1 MSSLSK
7 FPKSKLAWL
16 IGALVATLV
25 TVSVVGGPAAFA
37 ATSGVTFVGTPQ
49 TGGATASW
57 QIGFTTANG
66 NSGDL
71 AAGNTVIV
79 TFPAAF
85 TEPATPAVTLIS
97 GFPGCSATASTSGDV
112 VTILLAGGSCAHTK
126 GTAASLSIAGITN
139 GPVNS
144 YAAGSFS
151 VATSKD
157 ASAGSPPAAIVLTAG
172 APAQLAYTTAP
183 PATGT
188 SGSPLATFRVSV
200 QDSVGNTIT
209 TGTGSTDNIT
219 LSVASGPA
227 GGAIDSA
234 PSTYTNVAAVAG
246 VATFNGVY
254 FTTGGTY
261 TLTATDTSR
270 GGVSTA
276 TSGSIVISVPAGSK
290 LAFVQGPSAASA
302 GVAIAPAITVQVQDA
317 SGNAVAA
324 SGISVTLAVSAGV
337 IDAGATAT
345 TNSAGRATFSGV
357 VINTAAT
364 GLTLT
369 ASASGLTSSPASA
382 AFTVT
387 VAVSNGAALTEI
399 VNDGSGSGVKTVSY
413 YRCSGY
419 TGACTSANWTL
430 IGSSTT
436 AAGNY
441 SVTWTGQPANG
452 PYRLVTVATD
462 NVTNVS
468 QASASIPVTVA
479 N

>member
-1 MSSLSK
+1 MKPS
-7 FPKSKLAWL
+7 KSKLVWL
-16 IGALVATLV
+16 IGAVVATLV
-25 TVSVVGGPAAFA
+25 GVTLSIVGGPAAFA

-66 NSGDL
+66 SGGDL

-79 TFPAAF
+79 TFNSSF
-85 TEPATPAVTLIS
+85 TLPSTPAVTLQT
-97 GFPGCSATASTSGDV
+97 GFTACSATASRSGNV
-112 VTILLAGGSCAHTK
+112 VTVLLANSGGTCDHQK
-126 GTAASLSIAGITN
+126 GTAATLTIAGITN
-139 GPVNS
+139 APVGS
-144 YAAGSFS
+144 YPATNFT

-157 ASAGSPPAAIVLTAG
+157 AGTGSPSGPVVLTAG
-172 APAQLAYTTAP
+172 APSQLAYTTAP

-200 QDSVGNTIT
+200 KDAVGNTIT
-209 TGTGSTDNIT
+209 TGNGSADNIT
-219 LSVASGPA
+219 LSIASGPA

-234 PSTYTNVAAVAG
+234 PATYTNVAAVAG
-246 VATFNGVY
+246 VATFSGV
-254 FTTGGTY
+254 FFSTGGTY
-261 TLTATDTSR
+261 TLAATDTSR
-270 GGVSTA
+270 TGVSTA

-290 LAFVQGPSAASA
+290 LAFVQGPSSSSA
-302 GVAIAPAITVQVQDA
+302 GSAISPAITVQVQNS
-317 SGNAVAA
+317 SGSDVAA

-337 IDAGATAT
+337 IDAGATAI

-369 ASASGLTSSPASA
+369 ASASGLTSSPVSA
-382 AFTVT
+382 AFNVT
-387 VAVSNGAALTEI
+387 VAVSNGAALTSG
-399 VNDGSGSGVKTVSY
+399 VNDGSGSGVKTVAY

-441 SVTWTGQPANG
+441 LVTWTGQPANG

-462 NVTNVS
+462 NVSNVS